1 MRTIALG
8 ALVVALVSG
17 TLGAQQQQGMAESA
31 IIRNAMSAAPAA
43 VAEHAT
49 IMNWPAM
56 EGGKMVQLR
65 AGTNGWTCF
74 PTMPTLKG
82 NAPMCLDKPWT
93 DWADA
98 LMAKRPPNIT
108 TVGIGYMIAPGGAN
122 GSNNDPYAKD
132 ATADNEWGFDPP
144 HVMIL
149 VPDLKSLEG
158 LPTKRSTGAPW
169 VMYAGTPYAHIMVPV
184 KDAAP

>member
-1 MRTIALG
+1 MRKIAPS
-8 ALVVALVSG
+8 ALAVLFVSG
-17 TLGAQQQQGMAESA
+17 IAGAQQQQGMAESA
-31 IIRNAMSAAPAA
+31 IIKNAMSAAPVA

-49 IMNWPAM
+49 IMNWPAT
-56 EGGKMVQLR
+56 EGGQMVTVR
-65 AGTNGWTCF
+65 VGTNGWTCY

-82 NAPMCLDKPWT
+82 NAPMCLDKSWN
-93 DWADA
+93 DWAEA
-98 LMAKRPPNIT
+98 LMTKKAPNIT

-122 GSNNDPYAKD
+122 GSNTDPYAKA
-132 ATADNEWGFDPP
+132 ATVDNEWGFDPP

-158 LPTKRSTGAPW
+158 LPTKRSTGSPW